1 MANTKKRHIN
11 PASMGTW
18 PNTLCSLCSREE
30 INGNTGQ
37 DCREVWGLG
46 VSQEFKPHKTCNR
59 QPGTVHLCPCTA
71 QDCAEW
77 GCSPHCVFTGTPLGA
92 QDLPA
97 GRFKLFAATAAP
109 IVMQEPKLDWDLP
122 GASQHC
128 CTKPAEDLAV
138 KVLIISLPGQTAAKR
153 IAPLPCWGKKEQN
166 KVQL

>member
-1 MANTKKRHIN
+1 MQ
-11 PASMGTW
+11 
-18 PNTLCSLCSREE
+18 
-30 INGNTGQ
+30 NGDVAHT
-37 DCREVWGLG
+37 
-46 VSQEFKPHKTCNR
+46 VS
-59 QPGTVHLCPCTA
+59 
-71 QDCAEW
+71 
-77 GCSPHCVFTGTPLGA
+77 VFTGTPLGA